1 MVCTHQSQSK
11 FSNLA
16 GCLMNN
22 AAELARAVQFQ
33 VAEPA
38 QT

>member
-1 MVCTHQSQSK
+1 
-11 FSNLA
+11 
-16 GCLMNN
+16 MNN

-38 QT
+38 QTLSKIMPPPQ